1 LGICRPNTGWPTDEH
16 EYCQGNT
23 VSLKSLLLILL
34 SVGLSAIAQIAMK
47 SGVAGSASA
56 EPAGVLDSYVA
67 MLTAPK
73 VWIGLGCYGLGALVW
88 LRVLSM
94 MDVSQAYPF
103 VAVGFVLTMA
113 LGFFVL
119 GETPHMTRML
129 GAAFILAGVWLI
141 GLR

>member
-1 LGICRPNTGWPTDEH
+1 M
-16 EYCQGNT
+16 
-23 VSLKSLLLILL
+23 SLKGLILILL

-47 SGVAGSASA
+47 AGVSGASAPSASS
-56 EPAGVLDSYVA
+56 VLGSYMS

-73 VWIGLGCYGLGALVW
+73 VLLGLACYGLGALIW

-113 LGFFVL
+113 LGFMLL
-119 GETPHMTRML
+119 GETPHLTRLL
-129 GAAFILAGVWLI
+129 GAGFILVGVWLV

>member
-1 LGICRPNTGWPTDEH
+1 M
-16 EYCQGNT
+16 
-23 VSLKSLLLILL
+23 SLKGLILILL

-47 SGVAGSASA
+47 AGVSGASA
-56 EPAGVLDSYVA
+56 PAASSVLGSYMS

-73 VWIGLGCYGLGALVW
+73 VLLGLACYGLGALIW

-113 LGFFVL
+113 LGFMLL
-119 GETPHMTRML
+119 GETPHLTRLL
-129 GAAFILAGVWLI
+129 GAGFILVGVWLV